1 MWKENCNMNEELQYE
16 PFDDKGKVVC
26 QICGKSYL
34 VISPRH
40 LAVHKI
46 EYSDYTKRYPTAP
59 LSSEQFTIKSK
70 YGKNSTLFVKEID
83 EDIMEEE
90 VYVDEE
96 PELEEL
102 ELETA
107 LKRVVDEVRDPVQV
121 RKMRVLDHLRLHFAN
136 VEKDFTIR
144 HISQISKKQLFE
156 YITDFCDP
164 ILKIVIQFPNTF
176 WHNKD
181 AHLDPLKNHRLREHN
196 WKVLIVE
203 SRNPTVDQID
213 SVIDSM

>member
-1 MWKENCNMNEELQYE
+1 MNEELQYE

-144 HISQISKKQLFE
+144 ATPKLSELLSTIE
-156 YITDFCDP
+156 YIVKSTE
-164 ILKIVIQFPNTF
+164 KE
-176 WHNKD
+176 
-181 AHLDPLKNHRLREHN
+181 LRERRY
-196 WKVLIVE
+196 L
-203 SRNPTVDQID
+203 
-213 SVIDSM
+213 